1 MYQIFHGTEG
11 LRKRQI
17 FLACVVI
24 IEFVAVI
31 IVCATT
37 AIWVEKRVIE
47 PPAGIPWPGCMISAN
62 PNSALTLP
70 AWSIAILVSS
80 WSSSSK
86 SIWVSC
92 FTAAIFLGLTLRLI
106 YSSMKSRFRCSAD
119 FTISNI
125 KEEIRNMQPV
135 TRTLV
140 RDSVL
145 FYFP

>member
-1 MYQIFHGTEG
+1 
-11 LRKRQI
+11 
-17 FLACVVI
+17 
-24 IEFVAVI
+24 
-31 IVCATT
+31 
-37 AIWVEKRVIE
+37 
-47 PPAGIPWPGCMISAN
+47 MISAN

-70 AWSIAILVSS
+70 AWSIAILVS
-80 WSSSSK
+80 
-86 SIWVSC
+86 
-92 FTAAIFLGLTLRLI
+92 TIFLGLTLRLI

-145 FYFP
+145 FYFPMFGILVASVPIVAIYRSNLANVTAPYICSPISFCVGSILSMPIL